1 MAVGLS
7 SGFALKVAVFRASLA
22 LRGEM
27 IGDDALYSPDACES
41 PPGDRSGDRGG
52 DAFNTV
58 GDSKAL
64 GSSSTGVA
72 GGTPRRWSAGGGAA
86 RDMVLVGS
94 LLLCGQLDSLMM
106 E

>member
-27 IGDDALYSPDACES
+27 ILPGLRDRSES
-41 PPGDRSGDRGG
+41 APGDRSGDRGG

-58 GDSKAL
+58 GDSNAL

-72 GGTPRRWSAGGGAA
+72 GTAA
-86 RDMVLVGS
+86 R
-94 LLLCGQLDSLMM
+94 
-106 E
+106 

>member
-7 SGFALKVAVFRASLA
+7 SGFALNVAVFRASLA

-27 IGDDALYSPDACES
+27 SLPGLRDRFDIS
-41 PPGDRSGDRGG
+41 PGDRSGDRGG

-58 GDSKAL
+58 GDSNAP

>member
-27 IGDDALYSPDACES
+27 SLPGLRDRFDIS
-41 PPGDRSGDRGG
+41 PGDRSGDRGG

-58 GDSKAL
+58 GDSNAL
-64 GSSSTGVA
+64 GSSSTGPA
-72 GGTPRRWSAGGGAA
+72 GTAA
-86 RDMVLVGS
+86 R
-94 LLLCGQLDSLMM
+94 
-106 E
+106 